1 MSSSYPIRA
10 VTKLTGIPEHTL
22 RAWERRYQAVTPR
35 RSGRGRLYSD
45 EEIERLAL
53 LRDVVGQ
60 GHSIGQIATSS
71 DDQLRKLLRKSVDFE
86 IEKES
91 GKPLASKQTPAAR
104 GEEFGLGRMLAAVE
118 AYEYARAERELGR
131 LAAST
136 PSPRDLVH
144 RVALPLMRITG
155 ERWHAGKFTVAQ
167 EHMITALLS
176 GLFASMLR
184 LYAPANPRAKLLM
197 ATPENEYHGFGILAA
212 AMLAAA
218 GGLGAI
224 HLGTNL
230 PTRDIIQAARKTEA
244 TAVLLGLCGAKHETV
259 IPVLEEIQGR
269 VVPRTK
275 LWVGGA
281 SARVAKQADE
291 LGWVVLKDFHA
302 LERQLEFLGAA
313 F

>member
-10 VTKLTGIPEHTL
+10 VTKLTGIPQDTL
-22 RAWERRYQAVTPR
+22 RAWERRYRAVTPR
-35 RSGRGRLYSD
+35 RSARGRLYSD
-45 EEIERLAL
+45 KEIQRLVL
-53 LRDVVGQ
+53 MRDVVAQ
-60 GHSIGQIATSS
+60 GHSIGQIATIS
-71 DDQLRKLLRKSVDFE
+71 DDQLRRLLWKSGNSE
-86 IEKES
+86 IEKEF
-91 GKPLASKQTPAAR
+91 GKTTAPKQKSAPPEA
-104 GEEFGLGRMLAAVE
+104 EFGLGPMLAAVE
-118 AYEYARAERELGR
+118 AYDYARAERELGR
-131 LAAST
+131 LAAAT

-144 RVALPLMRITG
+144 RVAFPLMRITG
-155 ERWHAGKFTVAQ
+155 ERWDEGKFSVAQ

-176 GLFASMLR
+176 GLFAAMLR
-184 LYAPANPRAKLLM
+184 LYAAPNARAKLLM

-244 TAVLLGLCGAKHETV
+244 TAILLGLCGAGHETV
-259 IPVLEEIQGR
+259 IPVLREIQSK
-269 VVPRTK
+269 VLPRTK

-281 SARVAKQADE
+281 SARVAKAAGE
-291 LGWVVLKDFHA
+291 LGWLALKDFHS
-302 LERQLEFLGAA
+302 LERQLGFLGTR